1 MKRVDATRVVG
12 LMLPLLLLGA
22 CSESSVNE
30 VKVWMETTT
39 KEVKPQV
46 TPLSP
51 PKKFIPFGYV
61 NKDALDPFNQAKLSG
76 VLARIKEATAKQGP
90 VIDTNRVREHLEGFP
105 LDALK
110 MVGTLEKK
118 GLMVALVQAE
128 KSIYQVKVGNY
139 IGQNHGKVVKISE
152 TEIEIKEIVQD
163 AVGDNVEHDAK
174 LELQESK
181 K

>member
-1 MKRVDATRVVG
+1 MNRVAALRVLG
-12 LMLPLLLLGA
+12 LMLPVLLLGA
-22 CSESSVNE
+22 CSEGSVNE
-30 VKVWMETTT
+30 VKVWMDTTT
-39 KEVKPQV
+39 REVKPQV
-46 TPLSP
+46 SPLSP

-61 NKDALDPFNQAKLSG
+61 NKDEMDPFNPTKLSG
-76 VLARIKEATAKQGP
+76 VLARLKAATAKQGP
-90 VIDTNRVREHLEGFP
+90 VIDTTRVREHLEGFP

-118 GLMVALVQAE
+118 GVMVALVQAE
-128 KSIYQVKVGNY
+128 KSIYQVKLGNY
-139 IGQNHGKVVKISE
+139 IGQNHGKVTKISE